1 MSKKFLT
8 EFMSELSF
16 HFNLEIVPQSSYLK
30 SVAIRENGFEFPLVI
45 HDLPDGLVVTNQL
58 FKFWIPE
65 YEFLESDSNIMNN
78 FFILLRSIM
87 DQFPIEFR
95 KEDRADLLE
104 LVRCSFKD
112 REIPKEFYKF
122 DLTTSTLDTE
132 VVIKFKSRV
141 FRLPG
146 YLLLS
151 EEFRVLDSFAD
162 YINSIC
168 DLF

>member
-1 MSKKFLT
+1 MSKIFLT
-8 EFMSELSF
+8 QFLSELSF
-16 HFNLEIVPQSSYLK
+16 HFNLESVPHSSHLK
-30 SVAIRENGFEFPLVI
+30 SIAICENGFEFPLVI
-45 HDLPDGLVVTNQL
+45 HDLPDGLVVVNQL
-58 FKFWIPE
+58 FKFWVPE
-65 YEFLESDSNIMNN
+65 YNFLEEESKIMNN
-78 FFILLRSIM
+78 FFLLLRAIM

-95 KEDRADLLE
+95 KEDRAELLE

-122 DLTTSTLDTE
+122 DLTTSSLDTE

-141 FRLPG
+141 FRIPG

-151 EEFRVLDSFAD
+151 EEFKVLDAFSD
-162 YINSIC
+162 YISSIS